1 VTVNS
6 GTKVTAAVGTLD
18 LTGTITNNG
27 EFDATS
33 GTIDLENATLNGG
46 TLGGAGTIATVSGAN
61 TLNSVAIAGGTTVK
75 VTDNTVLDLKGTI
88 ANGGTIALNSS
99 GDLTRLIISGSV
111 FLNGS
116 GHVTLTDNTNN
127 IIVSDGSAATL
138 TNSNTVSGAGTIGDT
153 NLTLVNDGTIVA
165 TGTHALTIDTGINT
179 ATGVGPVGSLAVT
192 NNSGGVLE
200 ASAGHTLQ
208 IDDNVLNNGLIEAG
222 NAGGSFAVVNVT
234 GNITGTGSIEI
245 FNNAKLEIGGSVSSG
260 QIVTFGAQGGPV
272 ATAATLILDDSKNF
286 HGVIVGL
293 TENPDENLEN
303 RVDLKNLT
311 YRPGFMDVDVN
322 GSSITIKNGITS
334 VTLNLSGASS
344 GSFELAADT
353 TGGTLIDDPPTS
365 GALAIDSGKTLV
377 IAAASW
383 AVVSF
388 TNANGNTGELVLD
401 DSKDFAGQI
410 VGFAGDGTTS
420 NSDLIALTDV
430 NIADVAISKTTYTD
444 NGNDTGTLTL
454 YNASGQAL
462 DSITFVGSYQLANF
476 TIESDGSGHTLIVDP
491 PVPSSTA
498 TIDGLGGILIHDP
511 PAHSGAAATN
521 DGVLEASAGLLKI
534 DQSISGGGHAV
545 IDGGS
550 MEFVGASDAL
560 VQFSGQTAGT
570 LYLHD
575 VAHFTGSVT
584 GFSYGDTINLA
595 GVDPAN
601 VSVTNSGSVEVHY
614 GTAANDVFSLV
625 GNYDPSG
632 FAIRSDSKGTGT
644 DIVWNHQTPA
654 IETDE
659 FSVARNPDGTTKIS
673 GLHVSDSDPGA
684 PTETFTIVA
693 TTDGSGSNVTTPST
707 DSGSLADVNTALG
720 TGVTYN
726 PGAAPPATEK
736 VALTVADSFGATD
749 TVNFIFSEQA
759 GPNVALQ
766 GTAGKDVIFAT
777 GHQDI
782 LTGGGGADQ
791 FVFAPTSETAAVQ
804 HTITDFAAG
813 LDRID
818 IRQFGNIGSLAD
830 LTEAQQGNDTLLTLD
845 SHDSVL
851 LKNVIATNLH
861 ANDFI
866 ISAHGS

>member
-1 VTVNS
+1 
-6 GTKVTAAVGTLD
+6 VTAAVGTLD

-222 NAGGSFAVVNVT
+222 NAGGSSVAVVNVT

-534 DQSISGGGHAV
+534 DQSISGGGDAV

>member
-1 VTVNS
+1 
-6 GTKVTAAVGTLD
+6 
-18 LTGTITNNG
+18 
-27 EFDATS
+27 
-33 GTIDLENATLNGG
+33 
-46 TLGGAGTIATVSGAN
+46 
-61 TLNSVAIAGGTTVK
+61 
-75 VTDNTVLDLKGTI
+75 
-88 ANGGTIALNSS
+88 
-99 GDLTRLIISGSV
+99 
-111 FLNGS
+111 
-116 GHVTLTDNTNN
+116 
-127 IIVSDGSAATL
+127 
-138 TNSNTVSGAGTIGDT
+138 
-153 NLTLVNDGTIVA
+153 
-165 TGTHALTIDTGINT
+165 
-179 ATGVGPVGSLAVT
+179 
-192 NNSGGVLE
+192 
-200 ASAGHTLQ
+200 
-208 IDDNVLNNGLIEAG
+208 
-222 NAGGSFAVVNVT
+222 VVNVT
-234 GNITGTGSIEI
+234 GNITGIGSIEI
-245 FNNAKLEIGGSVSSG
+245 FNNAKLQIGGSVSSS
-260 QIVTFGAQGGPV
+260 QTVTFSAPGAAGM
-272 ATAATLILDDSKNF
+272 LILDDSKDF

-293 TENPDENLEN
+293 TEYPDESLEN
-303 RVDLKNLT
+303 HVDLKDLT
-311 YRPGFMDVDVN
+311 YRLGHMSAHFN
-322 GSSITIKNGITS
+322 GSAVIVSNGINS
-334 VTLNLSGASS
+334 VTLNLSGVASDPS
-344 GSFELAADT
+344 FEPSFELASDG
-353 TGGTLIDDPPTS
+353 TGGTLIDDPLAS
-365 GALAIDSGKTLV
+365 GLVTIDSGKTLDISV
-377 IAAASW
+377 AST
-383 AVVSF
+383 ATVSF
-388 TNANGNTGELVLD
+388 TNSNGNTGELVLD
-401 DSKDFAGQI
+401 SSKDFAGQI
-410 VGFAGDGTTS
+410 AGFAGDGTTS
-420 NSDLIALTDV
+420 NSDLIDLTDV
-430 NIADVAISKTTYTD
+430 NIADVAINKTTYTD
-444 NGNDTGTLTL
+444 NGNGTGTLTL
-454 YNASGQAL
+454 NNTSGQAL

-491 PVPSSTA
+491 PVPPVTA
-498 TIDGLGGILIHDP
+498 TASSPGGNLYPSAD
-511 PAHSGAAATN
+511 SGTATS

-550 MEFVGASDAL
+550 IEFVGASDAL

-575 VAHFTGSVT
+575 VAHFTGSVA
-584 GFSYGDTINLA
+584 GFSYGDTINLE
-595 GVDPAN
+595 GVDPAH

-614 GTAANDVFSLV
+614 GPAASDVFSLV

-644 DIVWNHQTPA
+644 DIVWNHQTPT

-693 TTDGSGSNVTTPST
+693 TTNGSGSNVTTPS
-707 DSGSLADVNTALG
+707 SSLADVNTALG
-720 TGVTYN
+720 SGVTYN
-726 PGAAPPATEK
+726 PGAAPPATDK

-759 GPNVALQ
+759 APNVAVQ

-851 LKNVIATNLH
+851 LKNVIAANLH
-861 ANDFI
+861 ASDFI